1 MCDLCSTEIMMSG
14 KVRPNV
20 ATFPCGH
27 DFHLSC
33 VLKHSKTRYSD
44 NCPKCNSDQFNNVP
58 NFGTDR
64 RTSIETLVAA
74 RREHREIRTDVSYLS
89 TVTNW
94 FGKKSKALSTL
105 VEHGTSLNTLR
116 INGYL
121 PEDFIEHQVPW
132 RTLSS
137 RYTID
142 ALLDF
147 GFRWHHMVV
156 MGFIPEDF
164 KALSWQHMDDTLN
177 LSATDMLRTSITIQ
191 QLADLKLPIQQIKQL
206 GFTWKDLTDMG
217 GTAKSFRLLTSNL
230 NDLKTYFGPNDKD
243 WEKAGFTTTG
253 IVQNKWKT
261 SEFTPVRAKRP
272 IVQSGLD
279 LDFL

>member
-1 MCDLCSTEIMMSG
+1 MCDLCNTEIMMSG

-20 ATFPCGH
+20 ATFRCGH
-27 DFHLSC
+27 NFHLSC
-33 VLKHSKTRYSD
+33 VLKYSKTRYSD
-44 NCPKCNSDQFNNVP
+44 NCPKCNPVQFNNVP

-64 RTSIETLVAA
+64 QTSIETLVSA
-74 RREHREIRTDVSYLS
+74 RREHREIRSDVSYLAA
-89 TVTNW
+89 VTNW

-105 VEHGTSLNTLR
+105 VDYGTSLNTLQ

-121 PEDFIEHQVPW
+121 PEDFIENQVPW

-191 QLADLKLPIQQIKQL
+191 QLADIKLSIQQIKQL

-217 GTAKSFRLLTSNL
+217 GTAKTFKLLTSNL
-230 NDLKTYFGPNDKD
+230 NDLKTYFGPSDKD
-243 WEKAGFTTTG
+243 WEKAGFTTSG

-261 SEFTPVRAKRP
+261 SEFTPVRSKRP
-272 IVQSGLD
+272 IAQSGLD
-279 LDFL
+279 LDF